1 MTQNNNSNGKVPSK
15 FLPTKFMLT
24 ARVLVGG
31 YLLQTSY
38 SLIEGV
44 VGGEGRDKYFLGAFM
59 VAFTIIGI
67 LLILFA
73 GRDLLS
79 GKYVGGALDG
89 GEAPEE
95 TAAES
100 METPENE
107 VKEMA
112 ENTQKTEGYLEDT
125 EKEESK
131 K

>member
-1 MTQNNNSNGKVPSK
+1 
-15 FLPTKFMLT
+15 
-24 ARVLVGG
+24 
-31 YLLQTSY
+31 
-38 SLIEGV
+38 
-44 VGGEGRDKYFLGAFM
+44 M

-112 ENTQKTEGYLEDT
+112 ENTQKTEGYLEGT

>member
-1 MTQNNNSNGKVPSK
+1 MTQNNGGNGKIPSK

-31 YLLQTSY
+31 YLLYTAY

-67 LLILFA
+67 LLLLFS

-79 GKYVGGALDG
+79 GRYVGGALDG
-89 GEAPEE
+89 GEISEE
-95 TAAES
+95 ADKEAEEEPAAEEKGIGEKAEGS
-100 METPENE
+100 
-107 VKEMA
+107 KEPA
-112 ENTQKTEGYLEDT
+112 ENTTGSGK
-125 EKEESK
+125 
-131 K
+131 

>member
-1 MTQNNNSNGKVPSK
+1 MAQNNNGNGKIPSK

-31 YLLQTSY
+31 YLLYTAY

-67 LLILFA
+67 LLLLFS

-89 GEAPEE
+89 GEIAEEAEKEAAEEPAAEEKSIGENAAERPEE
-95 TAAES
+95 PS
-100 METPENE
+100 
-107 VKEMA
+107 
-112 ENTQKTEGYLEDT
+112 ENTTGD
-125 EKEESK
+125 EK
-131 K
+131 